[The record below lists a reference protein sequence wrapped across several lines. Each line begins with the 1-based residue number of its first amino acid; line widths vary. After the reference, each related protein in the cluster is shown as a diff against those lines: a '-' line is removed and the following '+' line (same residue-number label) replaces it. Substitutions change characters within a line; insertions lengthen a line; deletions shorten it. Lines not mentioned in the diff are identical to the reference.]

1 MLPGS
6 GVLPQCVTSE
16 HASVVWDGAAGGGG
30 QRGDP
35 WLLCLPHKFFSLAVV
50 GSGGVWPE
58 YSLSFLQ
65 GKFAAQ
71 ADFLVVQLS
80 H

>member
-1 MLPGS
+1 MVLLVVVGS
-6 GVLPQCVTSE
+6 GETPGV
-16 HASVVWDGAAGGGG
+16 
-30 QRGDP
+30 
-35 WLLCLPHKFFSLAVV
+35 LCLPHKLFSLAVV